1 METYIKL
8 SIYHGIMSSE
18 TKRMLSVKIPVGIK
32 YRLDRAALEDR
43 TTLQNKLTEILDES
57 LPEYKKE

>member
-18 TKRMLSVKIPVGIK
+18 TKRMLSVKIAVGLK

-43 TTLQNKLTEILDES
+43 VTIQKKLTEILDRS
-57 LPEYKKE
+57 LPEYKQK